1 MFFRDTALIQKKLK
15 FKTNDQLI
23 NLQLHL
29 NVIQLI
35 SINFF
40 KGSILDTNINTTI
53 VSLNI
58 ERNYFSGHTSN
69 TDTYPEGMIRDLNEI
84 NSVTN
89 DAFSWLNGQFISS
102 ILKLNKNST
111 DFIREKRNEINI
123 KKPYLG

>member
-1 MFFRDTALIQKKLK
+1 MDSS
-15 FKTNDQLI
+15 
-23 NLQLHL
+23 
-29 NVIQLI
+29 V
-35 SINFF
+35 
-40 KGSILDTNINTTI
+40 NTTI

-58 ERNYFSGHTSN
+58 GRNYFGGHTSN
-69 TDTYPEGMIRDLNEI
+69 TDTYPEGMIKDLNEI

-89 DAFSWLNGQFISS
+89 DAFSWLNGQFISN